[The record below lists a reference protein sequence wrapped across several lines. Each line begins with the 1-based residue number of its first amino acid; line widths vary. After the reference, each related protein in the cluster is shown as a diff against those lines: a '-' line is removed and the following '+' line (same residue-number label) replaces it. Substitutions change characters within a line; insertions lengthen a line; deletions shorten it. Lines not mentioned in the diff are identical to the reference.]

1 MYGNPQLGRVLPVDA
16 LAEPLGAF
24 AVLLL
29 PPMPPLGAPPRDEA
43 MERPEIHSQ
52 AVHRRR
58 TGWMKTNT
66 VIAAVRMM
74 EMMKGARG
82 FHP

>member
-1 MYGNPQLGRVLPVDA
+1 MDGNRNEHATPMDGVV
-16 LAEPLGAF
+16 EPLGAL
-24 AVLLL
+24 AVSLL
-29 PPMPPLGAPPRDEA
+29 PPMRPPGAPSHDEA
-43 MERPEIHSQ
+43 MTVLELRSQ

-58 TGWMKTNT
+58 TGWRKTNT